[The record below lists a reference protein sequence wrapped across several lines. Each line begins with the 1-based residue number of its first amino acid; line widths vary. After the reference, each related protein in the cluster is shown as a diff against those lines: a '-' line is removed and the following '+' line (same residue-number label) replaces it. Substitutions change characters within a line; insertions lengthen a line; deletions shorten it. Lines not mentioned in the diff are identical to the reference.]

1 MLLVAIRAPGFVST
15 HVDSRAM
22 SESVSS
28 QTDSLG
34 SFYDRLPS
42 GTPNT
47 VIATDSNYKI
57 MITMVCNLELPSQF
71 LCSLWR
77 TD

>member
-1 MLLVAIRAPGFVST
+1 MLFVAIRAIGFVST
-15 HVDSRAM
+15 HVDAGANVR
-22 SESVSS
+22 VSQC

-47 VIATDSNYKI
+47 VIDTDSD
-57 MITMVCNLELPSQF
+57 C
-71 LCSLWR
+71 
-77 TD
+77 